1 MLILVNP
8 NSGGGTAVEKWLRIE
23 GRVAD
28 IVGPFETAI
37 VDHPDEARALV
48 ASRLAAGETRFVAA
62 GGDGTVNLVVSTLVE
77 AISDVDLRC
86 VFLGAVGLGS
96 SNDFHKS
103 IDSARRGSIDGIPY
117 RLDFNA
123 SRLHDVGLVTFRD
136 ESGRPGRRTWL
147 INSSI
152 GVTAEA
158 NGLFNRSNTVLGLL
172 KRWATPL
179 AIAYAAVHSIL
190 RRRTQDITL
199 SIDGSDA
206 EIRRI
211 SNLGIVKNP
220 HFAGSLRYDSP
231 YDPGDGHFWIHTLD
245 AMSVPRLL
253 VALARLATGRAS
265 GQPGATS
272 QRAGRVRI
280 NSDRPFALEGDGEV
294 VYARAASFC
303 VIPRLLRVCA

>member
-1 MLILVNP
+1 MLIVVNP
-8 NSGGGTAVEKWLRIE
+8 NSGGGTALEKWQRIE
-23 GRVAD
+23 SRVED
-28 IVGPFETAI
+28 IVGAFETVI
-37 VDHPDEARALV
+37 VDRPDEARALV
-48 ASRLAAGETRFVAA
+48 ASRLAAGERQFVAA

-77 AISDVDLRC
+77 AISDVDLRG
-86 VFLGAVGLGS
+86 VSLGAVGLGS

-103 IDSARRGSIDGIPY
+103 IDSAKRGSIDGIPY

-123 SRLHDVGLVTFRD
+123 SRFHDVGLVTFRD
-136 ESGRPGRRTWL
+136 ESGRRGRRTWL

-158 NGLFNRSNTVLGLL
+158 NGLFNRSNTVLDLL

-179 AIAYAAVHSIL
+179 AITYAAVQSIL
-190 RRRTQDITL
+190 RRRTQDITI

-206 EIRRI
+206 EMRRI

-220 HFAGSLRYDSP
+220 HFAGSLRYASP
-231 YDPGDGHFWIHTLD
+231 HDPGDGHFWIHTLD

-253 VALARLATGRAS
+253 VALTRLATGRAS

-272 QRAGRVRI
+272 QCAGRVRI
-280 NSDRPFALEGDGEV
+280 DSDRPFALEGDGEV

-303 VIPRLLRVCA
+303 MIPRLIRICG